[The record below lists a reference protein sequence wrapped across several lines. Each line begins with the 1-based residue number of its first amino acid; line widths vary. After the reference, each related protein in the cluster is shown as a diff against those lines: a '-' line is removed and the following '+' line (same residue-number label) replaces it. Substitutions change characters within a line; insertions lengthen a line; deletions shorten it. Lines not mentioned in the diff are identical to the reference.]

1 MNLIQLIACIGL
13 ITGCFVLL
21 HISPMDFT
29 EGVFRRI
36 TSKPKS
42 IRSEVNESTRRKKK
56 SFLRREIEE
65 TQTILRMTG
74 RAAKFPMVCAL
85 SLLLFLV
92 GAAFALTLG
101 NLFLVPVL
109 AVGMMFV
116 PFWFIRLTANHYKK
130 NIAAELETAL
140 SIITTAYLRNEDI
153 QTAVEE
159 NIDYLNPPV
168 RSVFVE
174 FLTRIKLVD
183 PDVDAALQD
192 MGTKIDNAVF
202 REWVAAL
209 LTCRHDRGLKT
220 ILTPIV
226 AKLSDMRIVNGELE
240 NLVFEPRKE
249 FITMQVLV
257 IGNIPLLYWLNQD
270 WYDVLMHT
278 PLGQALLAAIAA
290 VMFISTAAVIK
301 LTQPILIS
309 NQEKGYFITATI
321 NHGSYIPEAL
331 HVERIDDMALY
342 DGDFEAAK
350 AAEQDGVRLIY
361 GMDGIPDGIYI
372 DTPENRELIRK
383 GLGLYPDYRN
393 WRDDFDPSFVAEL
406 DVMQ

>member
-140 SIITTAYLRNEDI
+140 SKLGIPQCGEQAVFLTVHYLLSGEYDINEVFPQGTGQSLLQKAQILLGLLLRHHAQGFVQIGNDLF
-153 QTAVEE
+153 TAVDIASI
-159 NIDYLNPPV
+159 NTADGAFFRAKTAPQLID
-168 RSVFVE
+168 F
-174 FLTRIKLVD
+174 FLVHFFL
-183 PDVDAALQD
+183 
-192 MGTKIDNAVF
+192 
-202 REWVAAL
+202 
-209 LTCRHDRGLKT
+209 
-220 ILTPIV
+220 
-226 AKLSDMRIVNGELE
+226 
-240 NLVFEPRKE
+240 PR
-249 FITMQVLV
+249 FV
-257 IGNIPLLYWLNQD
+257 IGTVD
-270 WYDVLMHT
+270 
-278 PLGQALLAAIAA
+278 
-290 VMFISTAAVIK
+290 
-301 LTQPILIS
+301 
-309 NQEKGYFITATI
+309 
-321 NHGSYIPEAL
+321 
-331 HVERIDDMALY
+331 
-342 DGDFEAAK
+342 
-350 AAEQDGVRLIY
+350 
-361 GMDGIPDGIYI
+361 
-372 DTPENRELIRK
+372 NRR
-383 GLGLYPDYRN
+383 
-393 WRDDFDPSFVAEL
+393 
-406 DVMQ
+406 